1 MMTRKIFAVSLLLAL
16 TGIFAYAQDAA
27 KTVKV
32 KGYLI
37 DNMCAGAPGED
48 KDYAEEAQAHTV
60 GCAAMPHCA
69 ASGFAVAEGRKLYK
83 LDDAGNKLA
92 SAVFKTTK
100 VKKGVMVEVEGTVEG
115 TTLHATKLVEVAA
128 K

>member
-1 MMTRKIFAVSLLLAL
+1 MTRRIFAASLLLML
-16 TGIFAYAQDAA
+16 TGIFAYAQEAA

-37 DNMCAGAPGED
+37 DNMCAHETSAD
-48 KDYAEEAQAHTV
+48 KDYADDAREHST
-60 GCAAMPHCA
+60 GCALMPECA
-69 ASGFAVAEGRKLYK
+69 ESGYAVAEGHKLYK

-92 SAVFKTTK
+92 GEVFKTTK
-100 VKKGVMVEVEGTVEG
+100 LKKGVMVEVEGTVEG

>member
-1 MMTRKIFAVSLLLAL
+1 MARKIFAVSLLLML
-16 TGIFAYAQDAA
+16 TAIFAYAQDAA

-37 DNMCAGAPGED
+37 DNMCAHATDED
-48 KDYAEEAQAHTV
+48 KDYADEAKEHSV
-60 GCAAMPHCA
+60 GCALMPECVT
-69 ASGFAVAEGRKLYK
+69 SGYAVAEGHKLYK

-92 SAVFKTTK
+92 VAVFKLTNL
-100 VKKGVMVEVEGTVEG
+100 KKGVMVEVEGTVDG

>member
-1 MMTRKIFAVSLLLAL
+1 MLTRKIFAASLLLAL
-16 TGIFAYAQDAA
+16 AGILAHAQGDA

-37 DNMCAGAPGED
+37 DNMCAHQSVED
-48 KDYAEEAQAHTV
+48 QDYAADAKEHSV
-60 GCAAMPHCA
+60 GCAVMPHCA
-69 ASGFAVAEGRKLYK
+69 ASGYAVAEGHKLYK

-92 SAVFKTTK
+92 GAVFKTTK
-100 VKKGVMVEVEGTVEG
+100 LKRGVLVEVEGTVEG
-115 TTLHATKLVEVAA
+115 TTLHATSLVEVAA

>member
-1 MMTRKIFAVSLLLAL
+1 MPRKILAVSLSIMVCGLLA
-16 TGIFAYAQDAA
+16 FAQEAA
-27 KTVKV
+27 KTVKI
-32 KGYLI
+32 KGRLI

-48 KDYAEEAQAHTV
+48 RDYESEAAEHKLS
-60 GCAAMPHCA
+60 CSLMPHCA
-69 ASGFAVAEGRKLYK
+69 KSGFAVAEGRKLYK

-92 SAVFKTTK
+92 AGVFKTTK
-100 VKKGVMVEVEGTVEG
+100 AKKGLMVEVEGTVEG